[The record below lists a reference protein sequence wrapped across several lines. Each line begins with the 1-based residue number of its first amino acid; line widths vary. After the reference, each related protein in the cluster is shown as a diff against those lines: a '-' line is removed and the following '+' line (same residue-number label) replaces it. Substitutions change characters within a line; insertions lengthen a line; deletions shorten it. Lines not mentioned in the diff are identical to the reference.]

1 MDESCS
7 LAADRL
13 HQLRMAVAY
22 AVHRYAGDEVQVF
35 PAFAV
40 PNMSTASLDEE
51 HVLAAVG
58 LEYGFGFPFH

>member
-1 MDESCS
+1 MRAS

-22 AVHRYAGDEVQVF
+22 AVHRYASDEVQVF

-40 PNMSTASLDEE
+40 PNMSTASLDE
-51 HVLAAVG
+51 G
-58 LEYGFGFPFH
+58 TSWRP